1 MYNEGIINY
10 KKKLIKE
17 IENLDTKVIN
27 EFIELLIK
35 SRDEDK
41 QVFIMGN
48 GGSGATASHIAGDFN
63 KGLSLG
69 QPREERYKFI
79 SLVDNS
85 PTVLSLAND
94 VSYDDVFVEQLKNFI
109 NDGDVVIGISGSGNS
124 ENVIRAVNYAKEK
137 GNMVI
142 GMTGFNGGKLKDLAD
157 VCLHIPLHDMQV
169 VEDIHMMVG
178 HLIFSVLYN

>member
-1 MYNEGIINY
+1 MFTEGIINY

-17 IENLDTKVIN
+17 IKNLDTKVVN
-27 EFIELLIK
+27 EVIELLLQ

-69 QPREERYKFI
+69 QAREKRYKFI

-94 VSYDDVFVEQLKNFI
+94 VSYDDIFVEQLKNFM
-109 NDGDVVIGISGSGNS
+109 NDGDLVIGISGSGNS

-137 GNMVI
+137 GNKVI
-142 GMTGFNGGKLKDLAD
+142 GLTGFNGGKLKGLAD
-157 VCLHIPLHDMQV
+157 VNVHVPINDMQV
-169 VEDIHMMVG
+169 VEDIHMMMG
-178 HLIFSVLYN
+178 HLIFSVLK